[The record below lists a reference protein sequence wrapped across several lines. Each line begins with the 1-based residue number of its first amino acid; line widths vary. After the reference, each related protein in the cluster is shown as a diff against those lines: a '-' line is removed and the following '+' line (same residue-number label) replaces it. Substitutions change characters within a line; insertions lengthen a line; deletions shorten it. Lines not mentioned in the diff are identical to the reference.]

1 MKDQIAVVTG
11 GAQGIGL
18 AVARLLAEQGAR
30 VASWDIDPGNAAAMS
45 GLGEGTLAI
54 ECDITDNVSSIV
66 QRARCRA
73 AVRTPRRLPS
83 GSRPFTYSQDLPQK
97 PTHSSHVYP

>member
-30 VASWDIDPGNAAAMS
+30 VASWDIDPSNAAAM
-45 GLGEGTLAI
+45 LGP
-54 ECDITDNVSSIV
+54 VSYTHL
-66 QRARCRA
+66 RAHETR
-73 AVRTPRRLPS
+73 
-83 GSRPFTYSQDLPQK
+83 
-97 PTHSSHVYP
+97 